1 MASAETIEFEALLTP
16 IPGENPAGEPLRYA
30 GPYEAIQEARR
41 ADDDLAQGEWQ
52 RETKTA
58 DWLGVIAL
66 ATEALSGRS
75 KDLQIGIWM
84 VEGLVKRH
92 GFAGLRDGLR
102 LLRELQERF
111 WETLYPAIEDG
122 DLEARITPL
131 EWLNEKLPTA
141 LRAIPLTHSRD
152 GDAYSWLQWE
162 ESRRVENLARQ
173 NPEAHQAAVA
183 EGKLTGE
190 QLEKAIARTPR
201 AFYETLYD
209 DLNQSWEECGRLGTA
224 VDEKFGREAPSLLNI
239 KKALE
244 DFRGVL
250 EGIVK
255 KKRELEPDPV
265 AVQAAGAAALAVPGA
280 QDALAMAVAAG
291 SVPFGPVDRSD
302 ALRRLT
308 AVAEFFRRTEPHSP
322 VAYLV
327 QRAVQW
333 GQMPLDAWLREVISD
348 EVTLA
353 RVRETLGLKEQA
365 APAHEGGGEATG

>member
-16 IPGENPAGEPLRYA
+16 IPGENPAGEALRYA
-30 GPYEAIQEARR
+30 GPYEALQEARR
-41 ADDDLAQGEWQ
+41 ADDDQPQGEWQ
-52 RETKTA
+52 RETKSA

-66 ATEALSGRS
+66 ATEALAGRS

-84 VEGLVKRH
+84 VEALVKRH

-111 WETLYPAIEDG
+111 WETLYPALEDG

-131 EWLNEKLPTA
+131 EWLNEKLPLS
-141 LRAIPLTHSRD
+141 LRSIPLTRSRD
-152 GDAYSWLQWE
+152 GDAYAWLQWE
-162 ESRRVENLARQ
+162 ESRKVENLARQ
-173 NPEAHQAAVA
+173 NPEAHQAALA

-190 QLEKAIARTPR
+190 QFEKAVAGTPR
-201 AFYETLYD
+201 AFYETLYA
-209 DLNQSWEECGRLGTA
+209 DLNQSWEECGQLAKT
-224 VDEKFGREAPSLLNI
+224 VDEKFGREAPGFLNI

-244 DFRGVL
+244 DFRGLL

-255 KKRELEPDPV
+255 RKRELEPDPADAV
-265 AVQAAGAAALAVPGA
+265 AAAAAGAEGVLLAAAGPP
-280 QDALAMAVAAG
+280 G
-291 SVPFGPVDRSD
+291 SVPFAPVDRSD

-308 AVAEFFRRTEPHSP
+308 AVADFFRRTEPHSP

-333 GQMPLDAWLREVISD
+333 GQMPLEAWLREVISD

-353 RVRETLGLKEQA
+353 RVRETLGLKDQGV
-365 APAHEGGGEATG
+365 PAREGGEGTG